1 MEKKVTIIVFG
12 KELPLNEFA
21 EHVTHDVV
29 IALVKSL
36 KGTTL
41 KGTEAIRIDVTK

>member
-1 MEKKVTIIVFG
+1 MEKKVAIIVFG
-12 KELPLNEFA
+12 EELPLNEFA

-29 IALVKSL
+29 MALVKSL
-36 KGTTL
+36 RGPAV

>member
-1 MEKKVTIIVFG
+1 MEKKMTIIVFG

-29 IALVKSL
+29 MALVKSL
-36 KGTTL
+36 RTPKL
-41 KGTEAIRIDVTK
+41 EGTEAIRIDVTK